1 MKHQSWVKGLVITI
15 VSFGVALCVL
25 ISSLTSIDAHNEQ
38 AQATALKAS
47 VLRATLTCYAIEGRY
62 PQDAEYLHVHY
73 GLLYDRS
80 HFIVTINT
88 FSENLLP
95 DISVMVQGGG
105 VT

>member
-1 MKHQSWVKGLVITI
+1 MKHRSWVKGLVITL
-15 VSFGVALCVL
+15 VSFGIALCVL
-25 ISSLTSIDAHNEQ
+25 ISGLTNISARNEQ